1 MDAVVPPSATL
12 ALNEKINARRAA
24 GEDILHLGFGEAGL
38 PVLPE
43 VAAALADGAMA
54 NSYTPV
60 AGTAPAR
67 AAAAGYLSRGGLPTS
82 PEQILLAP
90 GSKALLFA
98 AIAVLPGDVVLPVPS
113 WVSYPA
119 QIGVIGKR
127 VIGVPIP
134 PEVGGV
140 PDPDLLEAAL
150 ATARAAGADP
160 RILILTV
167 PDNPTGTVAGAA
179 VLKRVCDIADRHGL
193 TIICDEIYRDLAYE
207 PAALC
212 SPALL
217 LPQRTIVTGGLSKS
231 MALGGWRI
239 GWLRTPPGRAGAQL
253 VQRISG
259 LGSEVWSCLSG
270 PMQAAATYVFEAP
283 PAVTERIAASRRLH
297 AAVATAAHTV
307 FTKAGIACR
316 APDAGFYLYPDLEPL
331 RPGLSRRGIETG
343 VALADLLLDEF
354 GIGVLAGAHFGDTP
368 TALRFRAA
376 TSLLYG
382 STPDQRREAL
392 ASTDPTALP
401 WIATA
406 LDRIHTAMQSLT

>member
-1 MDAVVPPSATL
+1 MDAIVAPSATL

-24 GEDILHLGFGEAGL
+24 GDDILHLGFGEAGL

-43 VAAALADGAMA
+43 VAAALAEGATA

-60 AGTAPAR
+60 AGTMPAR
-67 AAAAGYLSRGGLPTS
+67 TAAAGYLSRGGLPTS
-82 PEQILLAP
+82 PEQVLLAP

-98 AIAVLPGDVVLPVPS
+98 ALAVLPGDVVLPIPS

-127 VIGVPIP
+127 AIGVPIP
-134 PEVGGV
+134 REVGGV

-150 ATARAAGADP
+150 ASARAEGADP

-179 VLKRVCDIADRHGL
+179 IMGRVCEIADRHGL
-193 TIICDEIYRDLAYE
+193 TILCDEIYRDLAYD
-207 PAALC
+207 PATSC

-239 GWLRTPPGRAGAQL
+239 GYLRTPPNRAGQQL
-253 VQRISG
+253 AQRIGG
-259 LGSEVWSCLSG
+259 LGSEIWSCLSG
-270 PMQAAATYVFEAP
+270 PMQAAATFVFEAP
-283 PAVTERIAASRRLH
+283 TVVTERIVASRRLH
-297 AAVATAAHTV
+297 AAVATTAHTI

-316 APDAGFYLYPDLEPL
+316 APQAGFYLYPDLESL
-331 RPGLSRRGIETG
+331 RPALSRRGIETG
-343 VALADLLLDEF
+343 VALADHLLDDF

-382 STPDQRREAL
+382 STPDQRRQAL

-406 LDRIHTAMQSLT
+406 LDRLQNALESLS